1 MSSYCSIV
9 SRSSVSRPSVSVS
22 RPSGSVSR
30 PSLQPAVS
38 VKPNLSSVKVAPSVA
53 AAAITYEG
61 KPKPSLAIPR
71 TPTLRSGVLTTPV
84 CVHCRN
90 LGFKYDHW
98 LRESPEPNSPVV
110 CPVLLATEC
119 RYCHKVGH
127 TVGSCPAK
135 TQLRSTSAIQ
145 VPITY
150 EGNPLNAQR
159 VIPQTPTLPSA
170 SLMRRYGVLTTMAS
184 SLHANPYSVFDTSS
198 DSGSDSGSITTASLP
213 PPPPPHRRVD
223 VGSLFVKSS
232 SVTNVAPPRS
242 KRLDVGS
249 LFSPVKVADITAT
262 IANTIRHR
270 RPFLELDEDGLHE
283 CVADYSTF
291 YDPEVDRMVAERR
304 ALFTSG
310 KSWADISSED
320 DEDN

>member
-9 SRSSVSRPSVSVS
+9 SRSSVSRSSVSGPSVS
-22 RPSGSVSR
+22 RPSVSRPSVSR

-38 VKPNLSSVKVAPSVA
+38 VKPNATPAAHSVVA
-53 AAAITYEG
+53 AAA
-61 KPKPSLAIPR
+61 PSVVAATR
-71 TPTLRSGVLTTPV
+71 PV

-135 TQLRSTSAIQ
+135 MRSHSTSVIR

-150 EGNPLNAQR
+150 EGNPSP
-159 VIPQTPTLPSA
+159 VIPQTPTL
-170 SLMRRYGVLTTMAS
+170 LRRYGVLTTMAS
-184 SLHANPYSVFDTSS
+184 LLHANPYSVFDTSS

-213 PPPPPHRRVD
+213 PPPPPPRRRVD
-223 VGSLFVKSS
+223 VGSLFVKTS
-232 SVTNVAPPRS
+232 SVTNVAPPPHS

-262 IANTIRHR
+262 TATTTTIRHR

-291 YDPEVDRMVAERR
+291 YDQEVDRMVAKRR

-310 KSWADISSED
+310 KSWAYISSED
-320 DEDN
+320 DKDN